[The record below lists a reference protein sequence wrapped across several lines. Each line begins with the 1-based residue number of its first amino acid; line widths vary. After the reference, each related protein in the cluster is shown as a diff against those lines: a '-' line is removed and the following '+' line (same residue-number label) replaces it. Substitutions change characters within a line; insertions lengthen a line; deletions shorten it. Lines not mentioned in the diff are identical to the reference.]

1 MKPQRLHPLELEVMK
16 VVWKLTR
23 ATVNDVLDNINRKLA
38 YTTVATTMK
47 SLEKKGFLAHEV
59 DGRTFVYQPLV
70 KETEITH
77 TMLNDL
83 LERLFDNSAEK
94 LVNTLLEVRQT
105 SVDEHNRL
113 QALINNY
120 QPEGEETN
128 D

>member
-1 MKPQRLHPLELEVMK
+1 MKTKRLHPLELEVMK

-23 ATVNDVLDNINRKLA
+23 ATVNDVLDNIDRKLA

-47 SLEKKGFLAHEV
+47 SLEKKGFLLHQV

-77 TMLNDL
+77 SMLSDL

-105 SVDEHNRL
+105 SIDEHNRL

-120 QPEGEETN
+120 QPEGEEI
-128 D
+128 DD

>member
-1 MKPQRLHPLELEVMK
+1 MKTKRLHPLELEVMK

-23 ATVNDVLDNINRKLA
+23 ATVNDVLDNIARKLA

-47 SLEKKGFLAHEV
+47 SLEKKGFLLHQV

-77 TMLNDL
+77 SMLSDL

-105 SVDEHNRL
+105 SIDEHNRL

-120 QPEGEETN
+120 QPEGEET
-128 D
+128 DD

>member
-1 MKPQRLHPLELEVMK
+1 MKTKRLHPLELEVMK

-23 ATVNDVLDNINRKLA
+23 ATVNNVLDNIDRKLA

-47 SLEKKGFLAHEV
+47 SLEKKGFLSHEV

-77 TMLNDL
+77 SMLNDL

-94 LVNTLLEVRQT
+94 LVNTLLEARQT
-105 SVDEHNRL
+105 SAAEHNRL

-120 QPEGEETN
+120 QPEGEKT
-128 D
+128 DD

>member
-1 MKPQRLHPLELEVMK
+1 MKIKRLHTLELEVMK

-23 ATVNDVLDNINRKLA
+23 ATVNDVLDNIDRKLA

-47 SLEKKGFLAHEV
+47 SLEKKGFLSHRV

-77 TMLNDL
+77 SMLSDL

-105 SVDEHNRL
+105 SIEEHNRL
-113 QALINNY
+113 QELINNY
-120 QPEGEETN
+120 RPEGEET
-128 D
+128 DG

>member
-1 MKPQRLHPLELEVMK
+1 MKTKRLHPLELEVMK

-23 ATVNDVLDNINRKLA
+23 ATVNDVLDNIDRKLA

-47 SLEKKGFLAHEV
+47 SLEKKGVLSHQV

-70 KETEITH
+70 QETEITH

-120 QPEGEETN
+120 QPEGEQT
-128 D
+128 DG

>member
-1 MKPQRLHPLELEVMK
+1 MKPQRLHHLELEVMK
-16 VVWKLTR
+16 VVWKLTS
-23 ATVNDVLDNINRKLA
+23 ATVNDVLDNIDRKLA

-47 SLEKKGFLAHEV
+47 SLEKKGFLSHEV
-59 DGRTFVYQPLV
+59 EGRTFVYQPLV

-105 SVDEHNRL
+105 SADEHNRL

-120 QPEGEETN
+120 QPEGEKKH

>member
-1 MKPQRLHPLELEVMK
+1 MNTRKLHYLELEVMK

-23 ATVNDVLDNINRKLA
+23 ATVNDVLDNIDRKLA

-47 SLEKKGFLAHEV
+47 SLEKKGFLSHHV

-77 TMLNDL
+77 SMLTDL

-105 SVDEHNRL
+105 NPDELNRL
-113 QALINNY
+113 QKLINDY
-120 QPEGEETN
+120 QPMERV
-128 D
+128 